1 MAVIRPFRGLRFD
14 PARAG
19 KLENV
24 VCPPYDVVDEAER
37 KRLTALSPY
46 NLIRVELPQEKPSQ
60 PATDAD
66 YQRAAKTLETWE
78 KEAVLLREAKPCLYP
93 YVQGYVG
100 PDGKRRERRGFLTA
114 LRVEDYDGG
123 AVRPHEKT
131 LASPKE
137 DRFKLLSATQTNVS
151 PVFGL
156 YDDANGKVSEVLA
169 KTIVEEPISEFTDS
183 KGVEHRVWRMDKAES
198 QGAVRSALSQS
209 RIYIA
214 DGHHRYETAIR
225 YRNFRRDGERRSA
238 AAHPSGSPSAPG
250 AALGGGPAL
259 GTAPF
264 DFALAYLADVRD
276 PGLAVFPIHRL
287 AKLPPGMDAASL
299 REGLGR
305 FFEIEELAGVD
316 PNVDPAS
323 LAGRLESAI
332 QTPTRREKLFA
343 FYSPRLA
350 VAWILRSK
358 DALQTFLVQAGLPRP
373 VAGLDVTALHRAILE
388 ETLHASYAEGTVHF
402 AHSATDAVKIA
413 RGEGSG
419 HGDKAGFDAAIL
431 TNATKVTELL
441 QVVDAGETM
450 PQKSTF
456 FFPKPASG
464 IVMNRLD
471 E

>member
-183 KGVEHRVWRMDKAES
+183 KGIEHRVWRMEKGES

-225 YRNFRRDGERRSA
+225 YRNFRRDAVTPR
-238 AAHPSGSPSAPG
+238 
-250 AALGGGPAL
+250 PAL

-299 REGLGR
+299 REGLER

-316 PNVDPAS
+316 PKVDPAS

-419 HGDKAGFDAAIL
+419 HGDQAGFDVAIL